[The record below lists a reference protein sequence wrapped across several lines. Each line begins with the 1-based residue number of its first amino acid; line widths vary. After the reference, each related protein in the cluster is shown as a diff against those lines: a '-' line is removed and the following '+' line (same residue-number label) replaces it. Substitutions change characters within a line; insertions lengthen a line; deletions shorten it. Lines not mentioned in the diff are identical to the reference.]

1 MSAYHQTVLLRETV
15 DALSVKDGG
24 TYVDCTAGGGGHTA
38 EILRRMQGGRVIA
51 IDRDPDAIAY
61 LSERFRD
68 EPRVTLV
75 HDEYRH
81 IASILSSLAVPP
93 VDGIVADLGIS
104 GKHVDDPERGFS
116 YHTDAPLDMRMS
128 KEGVSAAELVNSLS
142 EQELAH
148 IIFAYGEE
156 KYARSIARNIVIY
169 RKKQPIT
176 RTLELVD
183 IIKRS
188 MPQKAM
194 QHAHPAKRT
203 FQALRIAVNGELD
216 SLQESVNQ
224 MFQSLAVGGSL
235 AIITFHSLEDKIVKG
250 CFTEFCRGCIC
261 PPDFP
266 VCVCH
271 RTPRGKLKFRSV
283 TPSAEE
289 LEENNRARS
298 ARLRAVE
305 KLK

>member
-24 TYVDCTAGGGGHTA
+24 IYVDCTAGGGGHTA
-38 EILRRMQGGRVIA
+38 EILRRMRGGRVIA

-93 VDGIVADLGIS
+93 VDGVVADLGIS

-156 KYARSIARNIVIY
+156 KYARTIARNIVIY
-169 RKKQPIT
+169 RKKSSSCIFKFRRYILQIQIRVFLFPISCYGFFYGHN
-176 RTLELVD
+176 RTLN
-183 IIKRS
+183 ITSK
-188 MPQKAM
+188 QKNLNCNTNSKHRKSRNPY
-194 QHAHPAKRT
+194 Q
-203 FQALRIAVNGELD
+203 
-216 SLQESVNQ
+216 
-224 MFQSLAVGGSL
+224 
-235 AIITFHSLEDKIVKG
+235 
-250 CFTEFCRGCIC
+250 IC
-261 PPDFP
+261 
-266 VCVCH
+266 
-271 RTPRGKLKFRSV
+271 L
-283 TPSAEE
+283 
-289 LEENNRARS
+289 
-298 ARLRAVE
+298 
-305 KLK
+305 

>member
-24 TYVDCTAGGGGHTA
+24 IYVDCTAGGGGHTA

-93 VDGIVADLGIS
+93 VDGVVADLGIS
-104 GKHVDDPERGFS
+104 GKHVDDPERG
-116 YHTDAPLDMRMS
+116 
-128 KEGVSAAELVNSLS
+128 VAA
-142 EQELAH
+142 LADN
-148 IIFAYGEE
+148 
-156 KYARSIARNIVIY
+156 ARSIARNIVIS